1 MILKVKKINYG
12 MEFFLSMLYGRGPK
26 GGFAKTNGTAI
37 VMRYVD
43 YELFIER
50 WKGTCNVKTNRC
62 ALELITLIKVEILL
76 CKNDLYQLN
85 NSSSFDPELTL

>member
-50 WKGTCNVKTNRC
+50 
-62 ALELITLIKVEILL
+62 
-76 CKNDLYQLN
+76 
-85 NSSSFDPELTL
+85 